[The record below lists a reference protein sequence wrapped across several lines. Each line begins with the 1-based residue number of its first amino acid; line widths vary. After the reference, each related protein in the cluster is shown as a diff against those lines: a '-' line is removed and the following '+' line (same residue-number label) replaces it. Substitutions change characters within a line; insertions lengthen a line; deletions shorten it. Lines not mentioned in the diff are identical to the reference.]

1 MFNQVKHGTCK
12 PTVPVP
18 TSRIWAIALCCVNC
32 TCAHMCSQLVSMQSM
47 QMLQATNMTADGCC
61 HLQVLLRFNARFHSS
76 IFVPGQ
82 LFDVR
87 FAIKRTGFVFMHE
100 ALDVAE
106 RGLAAAAAAGARPE
120 LLLPPAD
127 ARPVPGKPLQ
137 VRLGFS
143 ANWQTRQ
150 QSVVIQ
156 KVSTGLSSLWF
167 PIFSCTWTPHH
178 INIIF
183 QYLHFCLV

>member
-1 MFNQVKHGTCK
+1 
-12 PTVPVP
+12 
-18 TSRIWAIALCCVNC
+18 
-32 TCAHMCSQLVSMQSM
+32 MQSM
-47 QMLQATNMTADGCC
+47 QMLQATNMTADVCC

-82 LFDVR
+82 LFNVR
-87 FAIKRTGFVFMHE
+87 FAIKRTAFVFMHE

-127 ARPVPGKPLQ
+127 ARPVLGKPLQ

-143 ANWQTRQ
+143 AWQTRQ

-156 KVSTGLSSLWF
+156 KALRRLGSLCL
-167 PIFSCTWTPHH
+167 PIL
-178 INIIF
+178 
-183 QYLHFCLV
+183 YLDTTSY